1 MKVLF
6 VTTRVPWPAKD
17 GGRVL
22 MSATIQGLAA
32 RGHDIHVVAPHT
44 EAGDPSPAPDAR
56 VTLTAVAVKRSGRVG
71 PALRSFVGGEPVTVA
86 AHRHSQVADAVRRRL
101 SLERF
106 DVVHV
111 EQVQAMS
118 QIAPGTESVVPV
130 VLRAQNVESDLWT
143 RLANA
148 RSGWGLI
155 ARREARRLAR
165 WEAAAVAR
173 ASMTIALTAEDGE
186 RLRLMGGARAR
197 VSVVRAPMPARLP
210 QAPERLA
217 GTPAVTCFSG
227 TWLPNRDGVE
237 WFVKDVWPDV
247 ATSFPEGRLHLFGSN
262 ELPSAPQVVMHAPPD
277 DSVDLFAPGSILVV
291 PLRIGSGVR
300 IRILEAWARR
310 VPVVATP
317 TAAAGLD
324 VKDGEGLRLASTP
337 QEFAVAIRDLATD
350 ARATD
355 ALINAGETQLT
366 RAHDPAAL
374 AEELEEVY
382 ESVRTRATG
391 RK

>member
-6 VTTRVPWPAKD
+6 VATRVPWPAKD

-32 RGHDIHVVAPHT
+32 RGHEIHVVAPHPD
-44 EAGDPSPAPDAR
+44 AGDPAPAPDRR

-71 PALRSFVGGEPVTVA
+71 PALRSLVGGEPVTVA
-86 AHRHSQVADAVRRRL
+86 AHRHGQVADAVRRRIAR
-101 SLERF
+101 ERF
-106 DVVHV
+106 DLVHV

-118 QIAPGTESVVPV
+118 QVAPGTEHALPV
-130 VLRAQNVESDLWT
+130 VLRAQNVESDLWS
-143 RLANA
+143 RLADA
-148 RSGWGLI
+148 RTGWNLI
-155 ARREARRLAR
+155 ARREARRLGR

-173 ASMTIALTAEDGE
+173 ASVTVALTAEDGE
-186 RLRLMGGARAR
+186 RLQAMGGSRAR
-197 VSVVRAPMPARLP
+197 IEIVRAPMPARLP
-210 QAPERLA
+210 QAPGRLA

-237 WFVKDVWPDV
+237 WFVRDVWPEV
-247 ATSFPEGRLHLFGSN
+247 TASFPEGRLHLFGSN
-262 ELPSAPQVVMHAPPD
+262 DLPAAPQVMLHPPPD

-317 TAAAGLD
+317 TAAAGLS
-324 VKDGEGLRLASTP
+324 VRDGEGLRIASTP
-337 QEFAVAIRDLATD
+337 EQFAVAIRDLATD
-350 ARATD
+350 ARATQ
-355 ALINAGETQLT
+355 ALIDAGEARLK
-366 RAHDPAAL
+366 RAHDPGAL
-374 AEELEEVY
+374 AKELEDVY
-382 ESVRTRATG
+382 ESVRT
-391 RK
+391 